1 MTVSENGKP
10 YVSPGRFIVL
20 EGLDGAGTTT
30 QTARLVEWLRSCGIR
45 GVATAEPTDGLI
57 GKQLRAWL
65 ETQTTLPPSTAA
77 LLFAADRDLHLR
89 DETEGILSL
98 LARGQWVVSD
108 RYLFSS
114 LAYQSAEGVALDDLL
129 EFNRLA
135 PDPDLTVF
143 LDIEPERALS
153 RLESRGSPT
162 SRYENAQ
169 ALGAV
174 WRAYNE
180 LRASGRGLGSL
191 AIVDGRGPVEEV
203 ELSIRAAVSQ
213 QLDVTGST
221 QP

>member
-1 MTVSENGKP
+1 M
-10 YVSPGRFIVL
+10 
-20 EGLDGAGTTT
+20 
-30 QTARLVEWLRSCGIR
+30 
-45 GVATAEPTDGLI
+45 ATAEPTDGLI

-65 ETQTTLPPSTAA
+65 ETEATFPPSTAA

-89 DETEGILSL
+89 DETDGILAL
-98 LARGQWVVSD
+98 LARGDWVVSD

-129 EFNRLA
+129 AFNRLA
-135 PDPDLTVF
+135 PDPDLTIF

-153 RLESRGSPT
+153 RIESRGSPT

-191 AIVDGRGPVEEV
+191 AIVDGRGAVEEV
-203 ELSIRAAVSQ
+203 ELSIQGAVSEH
-213 QLDVTGST
+213 LNVN
-221 QP
+221 